1 MKKTNFFKKLCML
14 GLAAVL
20 VGTSVDASLLE
31 AQAASKVTLSTK
43 KKTIVTGQ
51 SFTLKVKGKG
61 VKAKFKSSNP
71 KVAKV
76 AKSRFICKDYR

>member
-14 GLAAVL
+14 GLAAAL

-31 AQAASKVTLSTK
+31 VQAASKVTLSTK

-51 SFTLKVKGKG
+51 SFTLKVKGKDR
-61 VKAKFKSSNP
+61 KS
-71 KVAKV
+71 VV
-76 AKSRFICKDYR
+76 